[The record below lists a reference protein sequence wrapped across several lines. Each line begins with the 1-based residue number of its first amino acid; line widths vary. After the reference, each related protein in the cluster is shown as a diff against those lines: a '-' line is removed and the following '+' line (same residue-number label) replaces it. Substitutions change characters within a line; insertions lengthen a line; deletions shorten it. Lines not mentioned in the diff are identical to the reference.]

1 MRFGQNSKAK
11 TRRPK
16 LEGQNS
22 KAGDAIAISGLE
34 YQWKT
39 SIEGAR
45 SAALLW
51 CPAGAGAGPTIPIAQ
66 RRFMVR
72 RFLATARFIGFFFA
86 FALVFTAALAIS
98 MPSLFLSHVR
108 ISSNSRTLNKF
119 RRLVDREES
128 FKSRIYEFSNDPVA
142 ANPQFL

>member
-1 MRFGQNSKAK
+1 MGHA
-11 TRRPK
+11 
-16 LEGQNS
+16 QNS

-39 SIEGAR
+39 SIVGAR

-51 CPAGAGAGPTIPIAQ
+51 CPAGAGAGPTIPIGQ
-66 RRFMVR
+66 RRFMLR

-98 MPSLFLSHVR
+98 MPSLFSLSR
-108 ISSNSRTLNKF
+108 SNQLELKNT
-119 RRLVDREES
+119 EQ
-128 FKSRIYEFSNDPVA
+128 I
-142 ANPQFL
+142 QMTC